1 MVTVANSFIA
11 SGLAISH
18 TGATPVLVD
27 VDRQTYTIDAS
38 GIHAAITPRTKA
50 IMPVHLYGHPCDM
63 DPVRKIA
70 EQYGLIVIEDA
81 CQAHGARY
89 QGKPAGSL
97 GHAAAFS
104 FYPSKNL
111 GAYGDG
117 GIVVTSDRHVAERVQ
132 ILRNYGQR
140 EKYQHVVPGY
150 NRRLDTLQAAVL
162 RIKLCHLDTWNDA
175 RRRHAKLYHR
185 LLAGSEVV
193 TPTEASYADPV
204 WHLYVIR
211 AAHRDALA
219 KHLSNLGI
227 ASGMHYPIPI
237 HLQPAYRNLGYKKG
251 DFPDSEQY
259 AEQILSLPLYPEL
272 APSDVEYVAENIQN
286 FIPTMPG
293 GSIQAETLS
302 NAVDG
307 TGNLS

>member
-1 MVTVANSFIA
+1 
-11 SGLAISH
+11 
-18 TGATPVLVD
+18 
-27 VDRQTYTIDAS
+27 
-38 GIHAAITPRTKA
+38 
-50 IMPVHLYGHPCDM
+50 M

-89 QGKPAGSL
+89 QGKRAGSL

-140 EKYQHVVPGY
+140 EKYQHVMPGY

-251 DFPDSEQY
+251 DFPVSEQY

>member
-1 MVTVANSFIA
+1 M
-11 SGLAISH
+11 
-18 TGATPVLVD
+18 
-27 VDRQTYTIDAS
+27 
-38 GIHAAITPRTKA
+38 
-50 IMPVHLYGHPCDM
+50 
-63 DPVRKIA
+63 
-70 EQYGLIVIEDA
+70 
-81 CQAHGARY
+81 
-89 QGKPAGSL
+89 
-97 GHAAAFS
+97 
-104 FYPSKNL
+104 
-111 GAYGDG
+111 
-117 GIVVTSDRHVAERVQ
+117 
-132 ILRNYGQR
+132 
-140 EKYQHVVPGY
+140 PGY

-251 DFPDSEQY
+251 DFPVSEQY